1 MEQQKTLGLDDQG
14 RIVVPEVIKERLGL
28 APGMTLVVEAGDDG
42 EVRLRREEEPRL
54 VKEGN
59 IWVVDG
65 EPMED
70 LVEFTSRERERRH
83 EELLKRVGLLGFS
96 STPQSWFPL

>member
-83 EELLKRVGLLGFS
+83 EELLKRVGL
-96 STPQSWFPL
+96 

>member
-1 MEQQKTLGLDDQG
+1 MEQQKTLALDDQG
-14 RIVVPEVIKERLGL
+14 RIVVPETIKERLGL
-28 APGMTLVVEAGDDG
+28 APGMTLVVEAGDNG
-42 EVRLRREEEPRL
+42 EVRLRREDEPRL

-65 EPMED
+65 EPLED

-83 EELLKRVGLLGFS
+83 EDLLRRVGL
-96 STPQSWFPL
+96 

>member
-1 MEQQKTLGLDDQG
+1 MEQQKTLVLDDQG
-14 RIVVPEVIKERLGL
+14 RIVVPQVIKERLGL
-28 APGMTLVVEAGDDG
+28 TPGMTLVVEAGDSGD
-42 EVRLRREEEPRL
+42 VRLRREEEPRL

-83 EELLKRVGLLGFS
+83 EELLKRVGL
-96 STPQSWFPL
+96 